1 MIRLS
6 TLSGYALAVCAATAL
21 FWTSQTVQKAEDRLE
36 RVRHDLA
43 REHEALHVLTA
54 EWDYLNRP
62 ERIEALARKYLDMKP
77 PGDRTLIAGAGDI
90 PPPAMAEVQTS
101 APSVDSFAQA
111 QTSGESPEGPNHE
124 APDRAVSN
132 HAASDRLAAVTTLA
146 SIAQGSGER
155 R

>member
-21 FWTSQTVQKAEDRLE
+21 FWTSQTVQKAEDQLE

-43 REHEALHVLTA
+43 REEESLHVLRA

-62 ERIEALARKYLDMKP
+62 ERIETLARKYLDMQP
-77 PGDRTLIAGAGDI
+77 AAERTLIARANEI
-90 PPPAMAEVQTS
+90 PPPAMAEAQTS
-101 APSVDSFAQA
+101 APSADAQVA
-111 QTSGESPEGPNHE
+111 ADRNDESGRP
-124 APDRAVSN
+124 ALVA
-132 HAASDRLAAVTTLA
+132 TLA
-146 SIAQGSGER
+146 SITEGSGGR